1 MENSNTC
8 CPPPH
13 HDTCIYHHTMEN
25 VCLAPG
31 IFSKLWQNV
40 AESEVDQQIGQI
52 WRLRPSYGLQQLM
65 ICECLRQK
73 YLPTLSSTHSLFSS
87 HWFPPPSSVH
97 GSGTVQGNLL
107 NLADLVI
114 AVFSEL
120 KPYGGGGINMH
131 IECVWGIFTVI
142 RLKWDN
148 KSWRDRLCHVFGR
161 RQHNGTGWQSG
172 YLPAPVLTT
181 SRVNMD
187 MYAPVLVKLPSE

>member
-1 MENSNTC
+1 ML
-8 CPPPH
+8 PPPTSWHLYLSPH
-13 HDTCIYHHTMEN
+13 HGK
-25 VCLAPG
+25 CLLGSWYFFKIVTKCGRIWGRSADWADLAAA
-31 IFSKLWQNV
+31 SLLWP
-40 AESEVDQQIGQI
+40 AAADDLWMLGTKIS
-52 WRLRPSYGLQQLM
+52 
-65 ICECLRQK
+65 
-73 YLPTLSSTHSLFSS
+73 PTLSSTHSLFSS

-131 IECVWGIFTVI
+131 IECVWGIFTAFTVF

-172 YLPAPVLTT
+172 YLPAPVL
-181 SRVNMD
+181 
-187 MYAPVLVKLPSE
+187 VKLPSE